1 MWAKKL
7 WPPRPPPGAN
17 TACAWS
23 SPALLIR
30 KERVT
35 VSDTSTPTA
44 PGTTSHPTR
53 SGQVQVHLRVQT
65 LANVTQISTW
75 SAGIGALSSALH
87 RALDCEAPL
96 HTGQLTHCAL
106 GTLMR
111 SGPFEFLLIGQDDQ
125 APGDRVAL
133 LRQHVGA
140 DIGAVLDLSHA
151 RVRVSVQGEKAVDT
165 LSKLYALDFRP
176 AAFAKDSFA
185 LTGHHHI
192 PCLLHRLD
200 AQHFHAY
207 FFSTYARGQV
217 GLLEDA
223 ALEFGVTLT
232 TLR

>member
-1 MWAKKL
+1 
-7 WPPRPPPGAN
+7 
-17 TACAWS
+17 
-23 SPALLIR
+23 
-30 KERVT
+30 

-65 LANVTQISTW
+65 LANLTQISTW

-125 APGDRVAL
+125 APSDRVAL

-140 DIGAVLDLSHA
+140 DIGSVLDLSHA

>member
-1 MWAKKL
+1 
-7 WPPRPPPGAN
+7 
-17 TACAWS
+17 
-23 SPALLIR
+23 
-30 KERVT
+30 

-96 HTGQLTHCAL
+96 HTGQLAHCAL

-125 APGDRVAL
+125 APSDRVAL

-140 DIGAVLDLSHA
+140 DIGSVLDLSHA